1 MDKSEKKRRL
11 RWKARCGMLELE
23 LLLTEFIDHH
33 YDSLSPIEKGDFETL
48 LCHDAD
54 VLYSWFMENKLP
66 DDGRMSK
73 MVAIIAHR
81 IS

>member
-1 MDKSEKKRRL
+1 MDESEKKRRL

-23 LLLTEFIDHH
+23 LLLTTFIDRH
-33 YDSLSPIEKGDFETL
+33 YDSLSSIEKGDFDTL

-54 VLYSWFMENKLP
+54 VLYSWFMENKVP
-66 DDGRMSK
+66 DDVCMSK
-73 MVAIIAHR
+73 MVTIITQR